1 MGLEAALP
9 GDEYDLA
16 QLQNLG
22 IFSDLD
28 CYFARFLGQL
38 AQRTDPLLL
47 FSAAL
52 VSQWTAR
59 SHVCLDLAALAGE
72 WLPLEHPQH
81 SLRCP
86 PLSVWLDSLANLSVV
101 GRPGDYAPLIL
112 DSRHRLYLYRYWH
125 YEQRI
130 ATRIQALLN
139 APPPP
144 LALDLLRQ
152 QLAQFFPA
160 TNQTVDWQAVAA
172 VTALTH
178 RFCVISGGPGTG
190 KTATVVKILALL
202 VAQAG
207 ATPLRIA
214 LLAPTG
220 KAAMRLRTAISQ
232 AKLSLG
238 DTRLRDAI
246 PEDTA
251 TLHRALGPLPNSPY
265 FRHHANNPLMVD
277 VVIVDEA
284 SMVDVALMAKLLDA
298 LPSTARLILLGDK
311 DQLASVEAGAVL
323 GDLCATDSQA
333 AMSATAHAQLLAVLP
348 SAQAAPVAS
357 VPLPAMQDALVVLR
371 HSYRFDAHSAI
382 GQLSSAVNQGDATAV
397 LRHLRNS
404 QRSPEDSVAWLEQP
418 SLDDL
423 LQPALTA
430 YARYLQEPDISAALQ
445 AFNRFRILCAHRQ
458 GPEGVTFLN
467 RQLEERLQ
475 RARLL
480 RGGGT
485 WYPGRPVMITENHYG
500 LRLFNGD
507 LGLILPDPTQPQ
519 RLYAWFETSDGLRRV
534 LPARLP
540 AHETAYAMTV
550 HKSQGSE
557 FDDLL
562 LVLPQH
568 LSPVLSRELLYT
580 GITRAR
586 QRLTLIGSAA
596 VIRQAVQTR
605 TRRASGLRDALWGSA
620 D

>member
-1 MGLEAALP
+1 
-9 GDEYDLA
+9 
-16 QLQNLG
+16 
-22 IFSDLD
+22 
-28 CYFARFLGQL
+28 
-38 AQRTDPLLL
+38 
-47 FSAAL
+47 
-52 VSQWTAR
+52 
-59 SHVCLDLAALAGE
+59 
-72 WLPLEHPQH
+72 
-81 SLRCP
+81 
-86 PLSVWLDSLANLSVV
+86 
-101 GRPGDYAPLIL
+101 
-112 DSRHRLYLYRYWH
+112 
-125 YEQRI
+125 
-130 ATRIQALLN
+130 
-139 APPPP
+139 
-144 LALDLLRQ
+144 
-152 QLAQFFPA
+152 
-160 TNQTVDWQAVAA
+160 
-172 VTALTH
+172 
-178 RFCVISGGPGTG
+178 
-190 KTATVVKILALL
+190 
-202 VAQAG
+202 
-207 ATPLRIA
+207 
-214 LLAPTG
+214 
-220 KAAMRLRTAISQ
+220 
-232 AKLSLG
+232 
-238 DTRLRDAI
+238 
-246 PEDTA
+246 
-251 TLHRALGPLPNSPY
+251 
-265 FRHHANNPLMVD
+265 
-277 VVIVDEA
+277 
-284 SMVDVALMAKLLDA
+284 
-298 LPSTARLILLGDK
+298 
-311 DQLASVEAGAVL
+311 
-323 GDLCATDSQA
+323 
-333 AMSATAHAQLLAVLP
+333 LLAVLP
-348 SAQAAPVAS
+348 SAQAAPVTN

-382 GQLSSAVNQGDATAV
+382 GQLASAVNQGDATAV

-507 LGLILPDPTQPQ
+507 LGLILPDPAQPQ